1 MLKPYHGHPAF
12 RQLVDETQ
20 DPPALVLEYL
30 DGNALDASNK
40 RLLNALEVKQTG
52 SLLYSLLVSRLAGL
66 PYGFLVSSYWSCRT
80 MPYSDHR

>member
-52 SLLYSLLVSRLAGL
+52 SLLFVTRESIGGL
-66 PYGFLVSSYWSCRT
+66 PYGFLCVIILVMSN
-80 MPYSDHR
+80 DALL